1 MLVEPSK
8 PLDIVLNAAETNEY
22 QISINLPEVPSE
34 NTGGSPITSYNLQW
48 DSGTGTGFFSIYG
61 ETSNSLL

>member
-1 MLVEPSK
+1 MINVVGQSESSDPNSLGAVMLVEPSK

-34 NTGGSPITSYNLQW
+34 NTGGSPITSYNL
-48 DSGTGTGFFSIYG
+48 
-61 ETSNSLL
+61 

>member
-34 NTGGSPITSYNLQW
+34 NTGGSPIISYNL
-48 DSGTGTGFFSIYG
+48 
-61 ETSNSLL
+61 